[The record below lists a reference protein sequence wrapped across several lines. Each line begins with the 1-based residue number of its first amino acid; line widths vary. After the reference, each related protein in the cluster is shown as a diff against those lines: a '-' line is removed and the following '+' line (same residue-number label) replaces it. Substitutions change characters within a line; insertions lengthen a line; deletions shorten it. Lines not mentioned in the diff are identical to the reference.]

1 MCCQFSGWMRPA
13 AYNPRFTEADQSPI
27 AASTASAR
35 LLLAHVNNLA
45 ISSNVVYRW
54 SFRKSPSVFD
64 EVVALHGATAAS
76 IVPALR

>member
-27 AASTASAR
+27 AASMASAR

-45 ISSNVVYRW
+45 ISSNVVYR
-54 SFRKSPSVFD
+54 
-64 EVVALHGATAAS
+64 
-76 IVPALR
+76 